1 MASIVVVTD
10 TGGDRTPLLQ
20 NSPTDGS
27 PGDVTVG
34 GGESVSSKTSAEE
47 PPDKSPSD
55 ISPDPKQRL
64 VSLDV
69 FRGIT
74 VALMILVDDAGKA
87 FPSINHAPWFGV
99 TIADFVMPFF
109 LFGVGVSVSLVFKKV
124 PNKSAATKKVIL
136 RTIKLVLLGVILQGG
151 YFHGRSHLTYG
162 VDVEKIR
169 LMGVLQRIAI
179 GYLLASVLEIWLIN
193 NILVDSAVAFVKRY
207 CFQLGAAILL
217 GLLYMILLYGLYV
230 PNWTFEVSTL
240 SITSSTSLFGVGTQ
254 TVQCGVRSSL
264 KPPCNA
270 VGFLDRFLLGEQH
283 LYQRPVYRRTKECS
297 VNSPD
302 YGPLPPNS
310 PAWCLAPFDPE
321 GILSSLMAAI
331 TCLIGLHYGH
341 ILVHWKD
348 QMQRVILW
356 SISSLPLLISGYLLN
371 AVGVPLSKPLY
382 TLSYMF
388 ITAGASGIIL
398 TIIFFIV
405 DVKCIRKPTVIFQWM
420 GMNALIIYALA
431 ACDVFPG
438 ALQGFYWRSPENNLV
453 DVSERLL
460 QTVLHSKNGPFSC
473 PLHTLESEFSSNK
486 LRVKIPKAIYMATS
500 EHEINENSGTCDS
513 CHCHQNEAQRG
524 REKAESHLGK
534 AIAHRAVYGSGQRRG
549 RSTRLRNNNVKTL
562 PSRLSKVSIADEPEN

>member
-10 TGGDRTPLLQ
+10 TDGGDRTPLLQ
-20 NSPTDGS
+20 NSQPEDS
-27 PGDVTVG
+27 RGDVTVRD
-34 GGESVSSKTSAEE
+34 GETVYSTAPVEE
-47 PPDKSPSD
+47 LPDKSESN
-55 ISPDPKQRL
+55 ISTDPKQRL

-74 VALMILVDDAGKA
+74 IALMILVDDAGKA

-136 RTIKLVLLGVILQGG
+136 RTIKLFLLGVILQGG
-151 YFHGRSHLTYG
+151 YFHGRGHLTYG

-179 GYLLASVLEIWLIN
+179 GYLLASLLEIWLIN
-193 NILVDSAVAFVKRY
+193 NTVVDSAVAFVKRY
-207 CFQLGAAILL
+207 SFQLAAGILL

-240 SITSSTSLFGVGTQ
+240 SITSSLFGVGTQ

-264 KPPCNA
+264 EPPCNA
-270 VGFLDRFLLGEQH
+270 VGFLDRFLLGEHH

-321 GILSSLMAAI
+321 GILSSMMAAI

-341 ILVHWKD
+341 ILVHCKD

-356 SISSLPLLISGYLLN
+356 SILSLPLLIVGYLLN
-371 AVGVPLSKPLY
+371 VVGVPFSKPLY

-388 ITAGASGIIL
+388 ITAGASGIFL
-398 TIIFFIV
+398 TIIFYLV
-405 DVKCIRKPTVIFQWM
+405 DVKCIRKPMVIFQWM

-431 ACDVFPG
+431 ASDVFPE
-438 ALQGFYWRSPENNLV
+438 ALQGLYWRSPENNLV
-453 DVSERLL
+453 DFSERLW
-460 QTVLHSKNGPFSC
+460 QTLLHSEKWGTLAFVMVEILFWGLVAGF
-473 PLHTLESEFSSNK
+473 LHK
-486 LRVKIPKAIYMATS
+486 KRVYIKI
-500 EHEINENSGTCDS
+500 
-513 CHCHQNEAQRG
+513 
-524 REKAESHLGK
+524 
-534 AIAHRAVYGSGQRRG
+534 
-549 RSTRLRNNNVKTL
+549 
-562 PSRLSKVSIADEPEN
+562 